1 MIRLL
6 DIANPQ
12 DLYRELERVGVARE
26 AWEIFRQ
33 KSAVRA
39 VKITG
44 LSVAVAN
51 ILKQTALVVGG
62 DCAVHRETIS
72 GKVRKTDAILFA
84 TDRQIKEICR
94 RLSQQ
99 PECARRLV
107 LALNEV
113 VASDLS
119 AGRVLKI
126 GKRLLNLSTRVHIMG
141 VLNVT
146 PDSFYDGGRYFEPER
161 AVEQGIK
168 LAEEGADIIDI
179 GAESTRP
186 GSTPV
191 PENEQL
197 RRLLP
202 VVKNLARK
210 VKVPISVDTTSAAV
224 AEAALDAGARMV
236 NDISGLNFDPKMAQ
250 VVARARVPVIV
261 MHIKGRPRTMQR
273 NPWYQDLMAE
283 IFSFLA
289 ASIKRAVDAGIAPDN
304 ILVDPGIGFGK
315 TAAHNWEIL
324 RRLKELRNLGKPIVI
339 GPSRKSFIGAV
350 INLPPEERLEGT
362 IAACL
367 IAAAN
372 GADIVRVHDVK
383 AVRRAL
389 AVMDAIYRPQPGW

>member
-6 DIANPQ
+6 DITHPQ
-12 DLYRELERVGVARE
+12 DLYQELERVGVAQE
-26 AWEIFRQ
+26 AWDIFRQ
-33 KSAVRA
+33 KSAVRV

-44 LSVAVAN
+44 LSVAGAN

-62 DCAVHRETIS
+62 DCAVHRNTIS

-84 TDRQIKEICR
+84 TERQIEEICR
-94 RLSQQ
+94 RLSHQ
-99 PECARRLV
+99 PECACRVVSV
-107 LALNEV
+107 LREV
-113 VASDLS
+113 VTRYFCR
-119 AGRVLKI
+119 GRALKV
-126 GKRLLNLSTRVHIMG
+126 GKIQLNLSTRVHIMG
-141 VLNVT
+141 ILNVT

-191 PENEQL
+191 PADEQL

-202 VVKNLARK
+202 VVKSVARK
-210 VKVPISVDTTSAAV
+210 VKVPISVDTTTARV
-224 AEAALDAGARMV
+224 AEAALDAGAVMV
-236 NDISGLNFDPKMAQ
+236 NDISGLKFDQQMAS
-250 VVARARVPVIV
+250 VVARAGVPVIV

-273 NPWYQDLMAE
+273 NPCYHDLMAE
-283 IFSFLA
+283 IVSFLA
-289 ASIKRAVDAGIAPDN
+289 VSIKRAVDAGIAPGK

-315 TAAHNWEIL
+315 TAVHNWEIL
-324 RRLKELRNLGKPIVI
+324 RRLKELRTLEKPIVV

-350 INLPPEERLEGT
+350 LNLPPEERLEGT

-389 AVMDAIYRPQPGW
+389 AVMDAIYHPQPGV